1 MARTR
6 QGKVEWQRKRSLTGK
21 NFVAGTLEDSFPR
34 AALLRKR
41 VNQYF
46 ESCDAEGKHY
56 SVPGLGLFL
65 GLRTRVIM
73 NFNNDSMEFEE
84 HRRIIDYALQ
94 RIETYVSERLFETKG
109 STKGTEFLLQN
120 TLGYATKSDIS
131 SSQQVVITEKE
142 RIKSLPDEEVQG
154 RLLRLVPRIDQITG
168 KKAQ

>member
-1 MARTR
+1 MINQWMAFGAWAESDMGK
-6 QGKVEWQRKRSLTGK
+6 QGYTFLRMEQGVKLRGRFKDQTVDIGVYGGK
-21 NFVAGTLEDSFPR
+21 TVDEY
-34 AALLRKR
+34 AL
-41 VNQYF
+41 
-46 ESCDAEGKHY
+46 
-56 SVPGLGLFL
+56 
-65 GLRTRVIM
+65 
-73 NFNNDSMEFEE
+73 MEFEE

-154 RLLRLVPRIDQITG
+154 RLLRLVPRIDEITG